1 MKKTINLAK
10 AICKNK
16 KCIGY
21 VWRVGKNLYEYQNDN
36 DLGLDLECIDMPL
49 TYNKKIYVG
58 KGYYFY
64 VMRGNW
70 AYDQAQGVSLKMA
83 TLLLKECNKHL
94 FDFTQKELNKLNEYW
109 GQF

>member
-1 MKKTINLAK
+1 MNKVNLAK
-10 AICKNK
+10 AITKNK

-21 VWRVGKNLYEYQNDN
+21 VYRVGKNLYEYQNDN
-36 DLGLDLECIDMPL
+36 DLGLDLESIDLSL
-49 TYNKKIYVG
+49 TYNKKVYVG

-70 AYDQAQGVSLKMA
+70 AYEQAQGISLDMA
-83 TLLLKECNKHL
+83 TLLLKECHKHI
-94 FDFTQKELNKLNEYW
+94 FDITPSEQKKLDEYW